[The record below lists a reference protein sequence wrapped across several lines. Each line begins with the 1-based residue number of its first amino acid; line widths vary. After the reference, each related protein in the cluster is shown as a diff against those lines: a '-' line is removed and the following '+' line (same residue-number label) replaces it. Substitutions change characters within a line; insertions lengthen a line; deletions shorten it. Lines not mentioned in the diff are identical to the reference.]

1 MNAISQLVWEDSP
14 LSDAKLIVKRFADLA
29 MASLALVL
37 CLPLFLL
44 IGLAIK
50 LDTRGPVLFSQTR
63 MGKRGRKFTLYKFR
77 SMTVD
82 AEKAKSELMHLNEA
96 SGPVFK
102 ITNDPR
108 VTRIGRILRK
118 FSLDEIPQLINVVV
132 GDMSMVGPRP
142 PLPCEVEKYTAHEWK
157 RLSVQPGITCLWQ
170 ISGRSDI
177 PFAKWVELDLDYIRQ
192 QTLIKDFQILMQT
205 IPAVLCGRGAR

>member
-1 MNAISQLVWEDSP
+1 MNVISQLVWEESP
-14 LSDAKLIVKRFADLA
+14 LSAAKLIVKRLADFT

-44 IGLAIK
+44 IGMAIK
-50 LDTRGPVLFSQTR
+50 LDSRGPVLFSQTR
-63 MGKRGRKFTLYKFR
+63 VGKRGRKFTLYKFR
-77 SMTVD
+77 SMTID
-82 AEKAKSELMHLNEA
+82 AEKAKNDLMHLNEA

-102 ITNDPR
+102 IRNDPR
-108 VTRIGRILRK
+108 VTRVGRPLRR

-177 PFAKWVELDLDYIRQ
+177 PFSRWVELDLDYIRQ
-192 QTLIKDFQILMQT
+192 QSLIRDFQILIQT
-205 IPAVLCGRGAR
+205 IPAVVCGRGAR

>member
-1 MNAISQLVWEDSP
+1 MWEDSR
-14 LSDAKLIVKRFADLA
+14 LSTPKLILKRLADFMA
-29 MASLALVL
+29 ASLALFL

-44 IGLAIK
+44 VGIAIK
-50 LDTRGPVLFSQTR
+50 LDSHGPVFFCQTR
-63 MGKRGRKFTLYKFR
+63 VGKKGRKFTLYKFR

-82 AEKAKSELMHLNEA
+82 AEEAKKSLLHLNEA
-96 SGPVFK
+96 TGPVFK

-108 VTRIGRILRK
+108 VTRVGHTLRR
-118 FSLDEIPQLINVVV
+118 FSLDEIPQLINVVA

-142 PLPCEVEKYTAHEWK
+142 PLPCEVDKYTAYEWK

-177 PFAKWVELDLDYIRQ
+177 PFARWVELDLEYIRQ
-192 QTLIKDFQILMQT
+192 QTLLRDAQILLQT
-205 IPAVLCGRGAR
+205 VPAVLCGRGAR

>member
-1 MNAISQLVWEDSP
+1 MNVISQLVWEDSR
-14 LSDAKLIVKRFADLA
+14 LSTCKLIVKRLADFTT
-29 MASLALVL
+29 ASLALVL

-44 IGLAIK
+44 IGLVIK
-50 LDTRGPVLFSQTR
+50 LDSQGPVLFSQAR
-63 MGKRGRKFTLYKFR
+63 VGKRGRKFTLYKFR

-82 AEKAKSELMHLNEA
+82 AEKVKCNLLHLNEA

-108 VTRIGRILRK
+108 VTRVGKILRK
-118 FSLDEIPQLINVVV
+118 FSLDEIPQLINVIA

-170 ISGRSDI
+170 VSGRSDI
-177 PFAKWVELDLDYIRQ
+177 PFTRWVELDIEYIRHQ
-192 QTLIKDFQILMQT
+192 SLIKDLKILMQT
-205 IPAVLCGRGAR
+205 VPAVLCGRGAR